1 MSYATAGAIVG
12 LAVPRKSEDLAGETS
27 SDEGLADG
35 VDSEFLGD
43 NYWSSIVYGE
53 VHCGYVGGCRKRFRV
68 VTRSGRSHQ
77 AEAASEVE
85 VETCRERR
93 RGVFWGIITGG
104 GQK

>member
-1 MSYATAGAIVG
+1 MSYATAGAIVW
-12 LAVPRKSEDLAGETS
+12 LAVPRKSGDLAGDTS
-27 SDEGLADG
+27 GGEGLADG
-35 VDSEFLGD
+35 RDSEFLGD

-85 VETCRERR
+85 EKTCRERR
-93 RGVFWGIITGG
+93 RGGLVGYYYGW
-104 GQK
+104 